1 MNLGQPERVYM
12 FGLGVP
18 ILAIIV
24 ALTTYVQSKVTM
36 PASTNPGDQGAMMN
50 KMMALYMPLL
60 LGYFALTF
68 ASGLSIYF
76 ITGNLIGIAQ
86 YALLGKVNWRAVIP
100 GYKPETTALG
110 EEQMNERTTLEK
122 IAPTVDE
129 AVAEGLSELG
139 LGAEAVDVEVLDN
152 GSRGLFG
159 VGSRQARVRLTVK
172 STGFRTW
179 GWRGKNL
186 GGARK
191 CRSPDLSK
199 SGSEEISE
207 AAFNVLDDNLLFV
220 SRQTVAELLE
230 KMKIPAHV
238 EVRYG
243 DLDEEGQR
251 PVLVDVEGDDLGVL
265 IGRRAEILNALQY
278 ITNLIVSK
286 QVERWVQVVIDVQG
300 YRARHERQLRQMAQ
314 RMADQAMKAG
324 RRQVLEPMSASDRR
338 IIHLEFRDH
347 PSVTTQS
354 VGEEPTRKVTIVPK
368 E

>member
-1 MNLGQPERVYM
+1 
-12 FGLGVP
+12 
-18 ILAIIV
+18 
-24 ALTTYVQSKVTM
+24 
-36 PASTNPGDQGAMMN
+36 
-50 KMMALYMPLL
+50 
-60 LGYFALTF
+60 
-68 ASGLSIYF
+68 
-76 ITGNLIGIAQ
+76 
-86 YALLGKVNWRAVIP
+86 
-100 GYKPETTALG
+100 
-110 EEQMNERTTLEK
+110 MNERTTLEK
-122 IAPTVDE
+122 IAPTVDD
-129 AVAEGLSELG
+129 AVTEGLTELG
-139 LGAEAVDVEVLDN
+139 LGADAVDVEVLDN

-172 STGFRTW
+172 TPGSEPEA
-179 GWRGKNL
+179 
-186 GGARK
+186 GAEK
-191 CRSPDLSK
+191 PMVPQAKTTPASPEA
-199 SGSEEISE
+199 GSEEISE
-207 AAFNVLDDNLLFV
+207 EAFDVLDDNLLFV

-251 PVLVDVEGDDLGVL
+251 PVLVDVQGDDLGVL

-278 ITNLIVSK
+278 VTNLIVSK

-300 YRARHERQLRQMAQ
+300 YRVRHERQLRQMAQ

-338 IIHLEFRDH
+338 IIHLELRDH

>member
-1 MNLGQPERVYM
+1 
-12 FGLGVP
+12 
-18 ILAIIV
+18 
-24 ALTTYVQSKVTM
+24 
-36 PASTNPGDQGAMMN
+36 
-50 KMMALYMPLL
+50 
-60 LGYFALTF
+60 
-68 ASGLSIYF
+68 
-76 ITGNLIGIAQ
+76 
-86 YALLGKVNWRAVIP
+86 
-100 GYKPETTALG
+100 
-110 EEQMNERTTLEK
+110 MNERTTLEK

-172 STGFRTW
+172 LPVSGP
-179 GWRGKNL
+179 
-186 GGARK
+186 GAGAEK
-191 CRSPDLSK
+191 TSAVPAK
-199 SGSEEISE
+199 AIPMTPETGSEEISE
-207 AAFNVLDDNLLFV
+207 AAFDVLDDNLLFV

-338 IIHLEFRDH
+338 IIHLELRDH